1 MTTRMSM
8 TLVAAAAAALTVGAA
23 LGGCGTNTTPPSSS
37 ATSSPAVAQ
46 AHNQADIAFAQGMI
60 AHHAQAIAM
69 SKMAAQRAVSP
80 QVKDLAVR
88 IQAAQQPEIDQLSGF
103 LRAWNAPVPST
114 NGPMGAMGQG
124 DMMGQMHG
132 AMPGMMSGG
141 QMQQLGRA
149 SGGAFNRMFLQM
161 MISHHQGAIT
171 MAKTELS
178 NGQNPGAR
186 QLAQRIIDAQQRE
199 ITEMQNLLGG

>member
-1 MTTRMSM
+1 MTTRTSM
-8 TLVAAAAAALTVGAA
+8 TLVAAAAALTVGTA
-23 LGGCGTNTTPPSSS
+23 LGGCGTNATTPPSSS
-37 ATSSPAVAQ
+37 ATSSPPVAQ

-60 AHHAQAIAM
+60 PHHAQAIAM
-69 SKMAAQRAVSP
+69 SKMAVQRAVSP
-80 QVKDLAVR
+80 QVKDLAAR
-88 IQAAQQPEIDQLSGF
+88 IQAAQQPEIDQMSGF

-114 NGPMGAMGQG
+114 NNPMGG
-124 DMMGQMHG
+124 MMGQMHG

-141 QMQQLGRA
+141 QMQQLGQD
-149 SGGAFNRMFLQM
+149 SGAAFDRMFLEM

-178 NGQNPGAR
+178 NGQNPDAR